1 MPSTV
6 DTEDRTAEG
15 FRTYHRRRAKE
26 RHEAREALRQKVLAE
41 AKEAVSSLAPEFP
54 ALREIH
60 LFGSILQPGRFTEK
74 SDVDLA
80 VDTDRGAEDPFEQE
94 SRFWR
99 AMEEAL
105 RRNVDLRPLEHHG
118 IRRIV
123 DRDGERVYAR

>member
-1 MPSTV
+1 MSTV

-15 FRTYHRRRAKE
+15 FRAYHRRRAQE
-26 RHEAREALRQKVLAE
+26 RHEAREALREKVLAE

-60 LFGSILQPGRFTEK
+60 LFGSILQPGRFTEQ

-80 VDTDRGAEDPFEQE
+80 VETDRGAEDPFEQE

-105 RRNVDLRPLEHHG
+105 RRNVDLRPLEDRKIRQIVTRHG
-118 IRRIV
+118 KKI
-123 DRDGERVYAR
+123 YAR